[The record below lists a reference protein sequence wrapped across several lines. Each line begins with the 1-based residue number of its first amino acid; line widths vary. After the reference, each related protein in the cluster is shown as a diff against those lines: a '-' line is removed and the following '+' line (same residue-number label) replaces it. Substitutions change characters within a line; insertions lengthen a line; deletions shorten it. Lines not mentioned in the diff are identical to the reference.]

1 MMKKGWLAGCI
12 IIVAVLAVLLFLS
25 FWFVGIYNSMV
36 QRNLAVDQQ
45 WGQVEAQY
53 QRRYDLIPNL
63 VAATKGYLK
72 QELTIFQMITDARTK
87 YAGAATPDEKV
98 AAANELETALGR
110 LLAIIEDNPEIKSNQ
125 VVSDLMFE
133 LAGTENRIS
142 VERMRYNEKVGI
154 YNTTVKTFP
163 GRLLA
168 GMFGFTER
176 PFFEAQEGAET
187 APEVDLDVNP

>member
-12 IIVAVLAVLLFLS
+12 VIAAVFAVILFFGLW
-25 FWFVGIYNSMV
+25 FWGIYNSMATKNV
-36 QRNLAVDQQ
+36 AIDQQ

-53 QRRYDLIPNL
+53 QRRYDLVPNL

-72 QELTIFQMITDARTK
+72 QEQTVFQMITDARTK

-168 GMFGFTER
+168 GMFGFNER

>member
-1 MMKKGWLAGCI
+1 MKKGWLAGCI
-12 IIVAVLAVLLFLS
+12 IIVAVLAIVLFFGLW
-25 FWFVGIYNSMV
+25 FWGIYNSLWTKNV
-36 QRNLAVDQQ
+36 AIDKQ

>member
-53 QRRYDLIPNL
+53 QRRYDLVPNL

-72 QELTIFQMITDARTK
+72 QEQAIFQMITDARTK

>member
-1 MMKKGWLAGCI
+1 MKKGWLAGCI

-187 APEVDLDVNP
+187 TPEVDLDVNP

>member
-1 MMKKGWLAGCI
+1 MKKGWLAGCI

-53 QRRYDLIPNL
+53 QRRYDLVPNL

-72 QELTIFQMITDARTK
+72 QEQAIFQMITDARTK

>member
-1 MMKKGWLAGCI
+1 MKKGWLAGCI

>member
-1 MMKKGWLAGCI
+1 MKKGWLAGCI
-12 IIVAVLAVLLFLS
+12 VIVAVLAVVLFLG
-25 FWFVGIYNSMV
+25 FWFVGIYNSIV
-36 QRNLAVDQQ
+36 QKNLAVDQQ
-45 WGQVEAQY
+45 WGQVESQY
-53 QRRYDLIPNL
+53 QRRYDLVPNL

-72 QELTIFQMITDARTK
+72 QEQTIFQMITDARTK

-110 LLAIIEDNPEIKSNQ
+110 LLVIIEDNPEIKSNQ

-154 YNTTVKTFP
+154 YNTTIKTFP
-163 GRLLA
+163 GRWIA
-168 GMFGFTER
+168 GMFGFSER

-187 APEVDLDVNP
+187 APEVDLEVNP

>member
-187 APEVDLDVNP
+187 TPEVDLDVNP

>member
-1 MMKKGWLAGCI
+1 MMKKGWLAGY
-12 IIVAVLAVLLFLS
+12 IVIAAVFAVILFFGLW
-25 FWFVGIYNSMV
+25 FWGIYNSMATKNV
-36 QRNLAVDQQ
+36 AIDQQ

-53 QRRYDLIPNL
+53 QRRYDLVPNL

-72 QELTIFQMITDARTK
+72 QEQTVFQMITDARTK

-168 GMFGFTER
+168 GMFGFNER

>member
-1 MMKKGWLAGCI
+1 MKKGWLAGCI
-12 IIVAVLAVLLFLS
+12 VIVAVLAVLLFMVL
-25 FWFVGIYNSMV
+25 WFVGIYNSMV
-36 QRNLAVDQQ
+36 QKNLAVDQQ
-45 WGQVEAQY
+45 WGQVESQY
-53 QRRYDLIPNL
+53 QRRYDLVPNL

-72 QELTIFQMITDARTK
+72 QEQTIFQMITDARTK
-87 YAGAATPDEKV
+87 YAGAATANEKV

-110 LLAIIEDNPEIKSNQ
+110 LLAVIEDNPEIKSNQ

-142 VERMRYNEKVGI
+142 VERMRYNEKVGT
-154 YNTTVKTFP
+154 YNTTIKTFP
-163 GRLLA
+163 GKWLA

-176 PFFEAQEGAET
+176 AFFESQEGAET

>member
-1 MMKKGWLAGCI
+1 MKKGWLAGCI

-168 GMFGFTER
+168 GMYGLTER
-176 PFFEAQEGAET
+176 PIFEAQEGAET
-187 APEVDLDVNP
+187 TPEVDLDVNP

>member
-1 MMKKGWLAGCI
+1 MKKGWLAGCI
-12 IIVAVLAVLLFLS
+12 VIAAVFAVILFFGLW
-25 FWFVGIYNSMV
+25 FWGIYNSMATKNV
-36 QRNLAVDQQ
+36 AIDQQ

-53 QRRYDLIPNL
+53 QRRYDLVPNL

-72 QELTIFQMITDARTK
+72 QEQTVFQMITDARTK

-168 GMFGFTER
+168 GMFGFNER